1 MILDK
6 INGTIIDVQTLPEYE
21 GEAEL
26 EIDIL
31 LDSGPVVEM
40 CVTED
45 VVKRLRDNIHKTACF
60 DITDRSPCGQHA
72 RAVAFEISPHD

>member
-6 INGTIIDVQTLPEYE
+6 INGTIIEVQILPEYE

-40 CVTED
+40 CVTEEA
-45 VVKRLRDNIHKTACF
+45 VKKLYSNLHKTVCF
-60 DITDRSPCGQHA
+60 DITDRSPCGQHV